1 MSRAANV
8 YRDADVDAVAT
19 TVLVTGVGPQLA
31 VIAELAEAV
40 VKVVDPLLGV
50 MTRLVDGLLAVKTV
64 SVVATSP
71 AAVTALAV
79 PAIVADGTAVPLEG
93 TLRADP
99 APKSSS
105 FSTNVVTA
113 SSIAG
118 SIVCNT
124 EHRTNLAVRV
134 GVREVSCRCVSTSPE
149 IVHPGGQQHGQHLTA
164 C

>member
-50 MTRLVDGLLAVKTV
+50 MTRLVVEMV
-64 SVVATSP
+64 SVVATST
-71 AAVTALAV
+71 AAVTALAE
-79 PAIVADGTAVPLEG
+79 PARFADDTAIPLEE

-105 FSTNVVTA
+105 FSIYVVTA

-118 SIVCNT
+118 SIACNR
-124 EHRTNLAVRV
+124 EHRTNLAVRA

-149 IVHPGGQQHGQHLTA
+149 IVHPGGQQRGQHLTA
-164 C
+164 Y